1 MNGSCGKCG
10 AHLESPWKFCP
21 LCGAESAAEVREGA
35 TAHTEPEKA
44 PVRGSVGGL
53 VAGLIMAPVLIIYG
67 TLICLMVGPWM
78 ALGIPMIL
86 AGICAP
92 IVGPFI
98 AISAVRGK
106 CPWCGAKI
114 SSVGP
119 VDAFYCYACSKR
131 VVVEKRALV
140 RAPAGTEKLES

>member
-1 MNGSCGKCG
+1 MNGTCLKCG
-10 AHLESPWKFCP
+10 EHLDTKWAFCP
-21 LCGAESAAEVREGA
+21 HCAAPRQPEAEK
-35 TAHTEPEKA
+35 TEPPPHEKA
-44 PVRGSVGGL
+44 PVRGGVSGL
-53 VAGLIMAPVLIIYG
+53 VIGLIMAPVLIIYG

-78 ALGIPMIL
+78 ALGIPMII

-92 IVGPFI
+92 FLGPFF

-119 VDAFYCYACSKR
+119 LNAFYCYACSKR
-131 VVVEKRALV
+131 IEVRKRELV
-140 RAPAGTEKLES
+140 RAE